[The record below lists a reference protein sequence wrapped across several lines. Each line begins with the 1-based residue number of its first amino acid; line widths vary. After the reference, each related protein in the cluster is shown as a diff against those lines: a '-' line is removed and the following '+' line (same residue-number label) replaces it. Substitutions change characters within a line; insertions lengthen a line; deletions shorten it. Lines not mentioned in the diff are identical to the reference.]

1 MVFTLICGH
10 PLIPLGSCA
19 SACLSA
25 SCFISAFHI
34 EILLFL
40 LQTYPLDII
49 VALCL
54 PAITTI
60 TVTPHSWMLL
70 IPVKVQLTS
79 MSVQINL
86 CGEDSEAI
94 IKGIYVSIHLL
105 ITGHKVENMYTNV
118 LHGKWTGIYR
128 VLFCSNW
135 AFKAIQALSP
145 NQTHSYY
152 CFFFKY
158 TRNLSNNHTL
168 DE

>member
-1 MVFTLICGH
+1 MVYTLICGH

-49 VALCL
+49 LALCL

-60 TVTPHSWMLL
+60 TVTPHSWMLW

-79 MSVQINL
+79 MSVQIHL

-94 IKGIYVSIHLL
+94 IKGIYVSIRLL

-118 LHGKWTGIYR
+118 LHGKWTCIYI

-152 CFFFKY
+152 CFFFQIQ
-158 TRNLSNNHTL
+158 RELV
-168 DE
+168 